1 MLGSARLRL
10 RDAKCSDAGN
20 EWIVGGSCFGSPA
33 RMSFFAL
40 NMGIQQTCN
49 EYHMIRAT
57 YSCYASTPHSLKSLG
72 CFVDDDYVELLST
85 KLVAS

>member
-1 MLGSARLRL
+1 
-10 RDAKCSDAGN
+10 
-20 EWIVGGSCFGSPA
+20 
-33 RMSFFAL
+33 MSFFAL